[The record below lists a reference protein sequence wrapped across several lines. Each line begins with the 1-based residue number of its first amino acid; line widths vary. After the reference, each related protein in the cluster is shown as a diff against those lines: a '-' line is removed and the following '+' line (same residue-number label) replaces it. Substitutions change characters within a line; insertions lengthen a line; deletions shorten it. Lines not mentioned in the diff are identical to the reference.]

1 MRALHMLAP
10 EVNIAGC
17 FSPALVTDCLS
28 PAVYFFCRT
37 RAKLEIVWCFCF
49 QAKQVRL
56 ADLENYSYP
65 LKMVFQSMI
74 EHCII
79 CPEKKV
85 E

>member
-1 MRALHMLAP
+1 MLTP

-17 FSPALVTDCLS
+17 FRASPALVTDCLS
-28 PAVYFFCRT
+28 PATSVYGRA
-37 RAKLEIVWCFCF
+37 RAKFETVCCFCF
-49 QAKQVRL
+49 LVKQVGL

-79 CPEKKV
+79 CPEKKAV

>member
-1 MRALHMLAP
+1 MLTS
-10 EVNIAGC
+10 EVHVAGC
-17 FSPALVTDCLS
+17 FRASPALVTDCLS
-28 PAVYFFCRT
+28 LATYLFFCRT

-49 QAKQVRL
+49 RVKQVGL
-56 ADLENYSYP
+56 ADLEIYSYP

-79 CPEKKV
+79 CPEKRGV